1 MVLKKEYFSSMRINW
16 QDKAKNMEEIAE
28 ELNIGTDS
36 MVFFDDSVYERELV
50 RSLLPEVTV
59 VEVPADAG
67 RYPDTIR
74 NLVEFE
80 QLRLTG
86 EDLGRNGMYAGNRRR
101 NEARRKFGSA
111 EEFIKSLDIKV
122 ILEASN
128 DFTIPRI
135 AQLTQ
140 KTNQFNLTTR
150 RYTQED
156 ITALHHSENHLVLSA
171 RVTDIYGDNGITGVC
186 IATLEGDEAYI
197 DTFLLS
203 CRVMGRNVEYAF
215 LSKVVDLLRSRGV
228 KTIRARY
235 VRTQRN
241 EATMNFYQ
249 NAGFSAVS
257 SDEDG
262 TAYRLDASRSVRRVD
277 IETVMKGDNEYER

>member
-1 MVLKKEYFSSMRINW
+1 
-16 QDKAKNMEEIAE
+16 
-28 ELNIGTDS
+28 

-80 QLRLTG
+80 QLRLPG

-101 NEARRKFGSA
+101 NEARKKFGSA

-235 VRTQRN
+235 VRTQR
-241 EATMNFYQ
+241 
-249 NAGFSAVS
+249 
-257 SDEDG
+257 
-262 TAYRLDASRSVRRVD
+262 
-277 IETVMKGDNEYER
+277 K